1 MKDWTIRRRIWTS
14 FAVILALMTVTA
26 TIAYTRLA
34 RIEQLTSG
42 IETDILPRLNSS
54 NQIMVERMAN
64 YSLTQEYV
72 LETDLSL
79 RTNLQAAILTSRA
92 YMETLAEQVQRVDQT
107 PAQRELLESFKNT
120 QARYASAQDEVL
132 AAGLDPNRRGE
143 IAKKISAQLYP
154 EFEKTGAAAGALV
167 DTTSASQSTVRS
179 RGSVGLSA
187 ASL

>member
-72 LETDLSL
+72 LETD
-79 RTNLQAAILTSRA
+79 RVAA
-92 YMETLAEQVQRVDQT
+92 
-107 PAQRELLESFKNT
+107 
-120 QARYASAQDEVL
+120 DE
-132 AAGLDPNRRGE
+132 
-143 IAKKISAQLYP
+143 
-154 EFEKTGAAAGALV
+154 
-167 DTTSASQSTVRS
+167 SASGDSDEPSVHGDARRTVPA
-179 RGSVGLSA
+179 G
-187 ASL
+187 